1 MLDDLQ
7 ARTEIA
13 AGTSY
18 QDDLIARHEAESK
31 QLQCKPKHR
40 EQGTIR
46 NVQGIDV
53 EKMRRVVVEGREKEL
68 KIRDQMLG

>member
-13 AGTSY
+13 ASTPY
-18 QDDLIARHEAESK
+18 QDDLIARHEAESG
-31 QLQCKPKHR
+31 QLQCKLKFR
-40 EQGTIR
+40 ERGTIK
-46 NVQGIDV
+46 NVQGIDI
-53 EKMRRVVVEGREKEL
+53 KWMRRLVVEGREKEL